1 MNAIFASSWEQVSI
15 YVLFWLIHLGWIGLL
30 VGVVAWVGDRAF
42 ALNSTKASGQTLD
55 GRSARRAYG
64 WSMCCFLLLIGGV
77 FGATVLSG
85 LTAPHVIQ
93 VVSKSDAP
101 VSLALDDTNF
111 SDRNVAAD
119 MVFSKTS
126 GADLA
131 EVPSDGGNQSKSSND
146 VQPLSTSVE
155 EMPLTQTGSF
165 FQSQLFSVTAI
176 CVSVVYFFGCC
187 AMLVR
192 LVLAS
197 WGCRRISRAGER
209 VTDKGMLALAQKTAA
224 QMGLKLTPIL
234 ATCERVVVPVVVGLI
249 RPVVLLPVSIVSEL
263 TPDQLRAI
271 LAHEMAHLKRYDHV
285 VVVFQR
291 IVEAVLFFHPT
302 TWWLSRRLDSQ
313 RELCCDDLVLQ
324 TGTSPLEYAETLFLV
339 AQSRKAN
346 AVEVNSPEV
355 ALAADGANAS
365 EILVRIS
372 RVLNGTLPSPKRK
385 SNNFGA
391 ANFGVGM
398 LLVGLPVLL
407 VLCSFINSNFSDP
420 PASSVAALAGESSAL
435 DDKTAYGTIRG
446 VIRDENGDLVTGATV
461 ILQEHPHKYLS
472 NNVVIPLEAERV
484 SVPPIIFAQSRTG
497 MDGEFSFSD
506 IEVPDYQKYFD
517 SPFPITILIIHDDY
531 GMTWR
536 HIQNASTQKVEYTL
550 KKGAPISFKVESNT
564 GKPLK
569 NVTARFYGAL
579 SKHDWNTVHPYRRI
593 PAELIRQ
600 GIAVNLAI
608 ESKNNGLI
616 ETVGAATDNSF
627 LTKKSQPNMVAVF
640 EVGADQH
647 VTDLFYVTNIDIAA
661 NPKELKKNDFA
672 TAVGSGAVIKLRDV
686 VALKLKVS
694 DQDGKPVAGVELEA
708 DKYVQT
714 KNRIPPVVTKSDAP
728 GEFDVLVNS
737 EADGK
742 PFKMHLRT
750 KSTSGLFLNSERML
764 EIDPAKPNQ
773 SFEVKLSKGSPLKGK
788 VVDSE
793 TGKPIEGVVVQFRP
807 HKKRDNSKSDPVG
820 PFHRASL
827 GKSNASGEFVLNVQ
841 LDEAGK
847 MPAGKLIASE
857 AVEGY
862 QTWTFDKNRVGRVI
876 SATVAPSS
884 KAELVLK
891 LPPDPSPKNIDSFQ
905 VKVLDENGKPAARA
919 KVRFHCRYTA
929 GSFGMPDTQRTDQD
943 GLLNL
948 DDDSSLFNFQKI
960 AVVVISEDEKSAA
973 TAVYE
978 RPEKLKTMEEIVE
991 YMKQLREGKS
1001 IDEPSVV
1008 LTVNL
1013 KPMSGVK
1020 GQVIDAISGDPV
1032 PFAKV
1037 RLSQRYVE
1045 KEDELAS
1052 SFHVGQFFPFVE
1064 ADKDGAFEVNA
1075 IPKLQGHL
1083 DIQHPNYLKR
1093 NSFTDADYFV
1103 PKIGEVVERFER
1115 LVAKEVR
1122 PSDEL
1127 FPLPDLGDRKGVEAL
1142 EFLQTEFKSARREF
1156 RNRLKNGDGV
1166 DALVLGRN
1174 SPATVYLPKIL
1185 EIADSHRGKPAE
1197 VKALV
1202 WGCSILINTS
1212 EDEAARRKTQ
1222 TEIGNRLMEDY
1233 IESPEIVDCL
1243 DHLIYSQPDPKAAA
1257 DKIFAAN
1264 KDKAVRGNVLLL
1276 IGQMAV
1282 MESQIRLRGVRYAK
1296 WSKQM
1301 KDEELEVLAHET
1313 FTRIKQEYADVPYW
1327 RSENLG
1333 NIAEMQLFEFDH
1345 LGVGDEVEDIVG
1357 KDSQGMPLK
1366 LSDYRGKIVVLDFWG
1381 SWCGPCIADLPKL
1394 NKIAKDFADDIVVL
1408 GVMEDTEAD
1417 AKAALAEHNI
1427 KWRNWIEPGGG
1438 PIGTRWNIDSWPT
1451 NYLIGRDGKII
1462 AKSLRG
1468 RQLYEAIEKHLD
1480 EEKAKKK

>member
-42 ALNSTKASGQTLD
+42 ALNTTKASGQALD
-55 GRSARRAYG
+55 GRSARQAYG

-77 FGATVLSG
+77 FGASVLSS

-93 VVSKSDAP
+93 VVSQSDAP
-101 VSLALDDTNF
+101 ATLAFDETNF
-111 SDRNVAAD
+111 GDRNVAAD
-119 MVFSKTS
+119 MVLPKPSD
-126 GADLA
+126 ADLA
-131 EVPSDGGNQSKSSND
+131 EVPSDNGNQNRNSND
-146 VQPLSTSVE
+146 IRPLPNVE

-165 FQSQLFSVTAI
+165 FQSQLFSITAI

-192 LVLAS
+192 LVLAG
-197 WGCRRISRAGER
+197 WGCSRLSRAGER
-209 VTDKGMLALAQKTAA
+209 VTDKWMLALAQNTAS

-285 VVVFQR
+285 VVLFQR

-324 TGTSPLEYAETLFLV
+324 TGTNPLEYAETLLLV

-346 AVEVNSPEV
+346 AAEMNRPEV

-365 EILVRIS
+365 QILVRIS
-372 RVLNGTLPSPKRK
+372 RVLNGTLPLPKRK
-385 SNNFGA
+385 SSNFGA
-391 ANFGVGM
+391 ANLGVGM

-407 VLCSFINSNFSDP
+407 VLCSFINSNVSDP
-420 PASSVAALAGESSAL
+420 PVSPVAALAGESSAL

-472 NNVVIPLEAERV
+472 NNVMIPLEAERV
-484 SVPPIIFAQSRTG
+484 SVPPIIFAQSTTG

-506 IEVPDYQKYFD
+506 IEIPDYQKYLD

-531 GMTWR
+531 GMTWE
-536 HIQNASTQKVEYTL
+536 HIQNASIQRVEYTL
-550 KKGAPISFKVESNT
+550 KKGAPISFKVKSNT

-569 NVTARFYGAL
+569 NVTAKFYGAL

-600 GIAVNLAI
+600 GIAVNPAI
-608 ESKNNGLI
+608 ESKNNGLL
-616 ETVGAATDNSF
+616 ETVGDAADHSF

-640 EVGADQH
+640 EIGADQH
-647 VTDLFYVTNIDIAA
+647 ATDLFYVTNIDIAA
-661 NPKELKKNDFA
+661 NPKELKENDFA
-672 TAVGSGAVIKLRDV
+672 TAVASGAVIKLREV

-708 DKYVQT
+708 DKYVRT
-714 KNRIPPVVTKSDAP
+714 KNRIPPVVTESDDP

-737 EADGK
+737 EADGRT
-742 PFKMHLRT
+742 FKMHLLT
-750 KSTSGLFLNSERML
+750 KSTSGLFLNSERLL
-764 EIDPAKPNQ
+764 EIDPAKPNR
-773 SFEVKLSKGSPLKGK
+773 SFEVKLSKGSQLKGK
-788 VVDSE
+788 VVNSE

-807 HKKRDNSKSDPVG
+807 HKKRDNSKSDPAG

-827 GKSNASGEFVLNVQ
+827 GKSNASGEFVLNVP

-847 MPAGKLIASE
+847 MPAGELIASE

-862 QTWTFDKNRVGRVI
+862 KTWTFDKNRVGIAI

-891 LPPDPSPKNIDSFQ
+891 LPPDPSSKSIDSFQ
-905 VKVLDENGKPAARA
+905 VKVLDENGKPAVRA
-919 KVRFHCRYTA
+919 KVRFYCRYT
-929 GSFGMPDTQRTDQD
+929 GGKNTGMPDTQRTDQD
-943 GLLNL
+943 GLLYLKNN
-948 DDDSSLFNFQKI
+948 SPLFNFQKI
-960 AVVVISEDEKSAA
+960 AVIVISEDEKSAA
-973 TAVYE
+973 TAVYD
-978 RPEKLKTMEEIVE
+978 RPDKFKTVEEIAG

-1001 IDEPSVV
+1001 KDEPSFV

-1020 GQVIDAISGDPV
+1020 GQVTDANTGDPI

-1037 RLSQRYVE
+1037 QLSQQYLE
-1045 KEDELAS
+1045 KKDELAN
-1052 SFHVGQFFPFVE
+1052 SFHMAQFFPFVE
-1064 ADKDGAFEVNA
+1064 ADRDGGFEVKA
-1075 IPKLQGHL
+1075 IPNLQGNL
-1083 DIQHPNYLKR
+1083 NIQHPDYLRKKY
-1093 NSFTDADYFV
+1093 FTNADYIV
-1103 PKIGEVVERFER
+1103 PEIGEVVERFER
-1115 LVAKEVR
+1115 LVAKKVR

-1127 FPLPDLGDRKGVEAL
+1127 FPLPDLGDRKGVAAL
-1142 EFLQTEFKSARREF
+1142 EFLQTEFKSAQREF
-1156 RNRLKNGDGV
+1156 RNRLEDGDGV
-1166 DALVLGRN
+1166 DALALGRS
-1174 SPATVYLPKIL
+1174 SPASVYIPKIL
-1185 EIADSHRGKPAE
+1185 DIADANRGNPAE
-1197 VKALV
+1197 LKALV
-1202 WGCSILINTS
+1202 WACSIPRDSS
-1212 EDEAARRKTQ
+1212 EDETARLKMR
-1222 TEIGNRLMEDY
+1222 TEIGNRLMDDY

-1243 DHLIYSQPDPKAAA
+1243 ADLVYSQPDPKAAA

-1282 MESQIRLRGVRYAK
+1282 MESQIRLRGVKYAE

-1301 KDEELEVLAHET
+1301 KDEELEVLAHDT
-1313 FTRIKQEYADVPYW
+1313 FTRIKNEYADVPYW
-1327 RSENLG
+1327 RYENLG

-1357 KDSQGMPLK
+1357 KDSQGMSLK

-1381 SWCGPCIADLPKL
+1381 SWCGPCISDLPKL

-1417 AKAALAEHNI
+1417 AKAALAKHNI
-1427 KWRNWIEPGGG
+1427 KWRNWIEPRRG

-1468 RQLYEAIEKHLD
+1468 RQLYKAIEKHLD